1 MERFFLKSK
10 IHRAT
15 VTDCSVDYEGSITL
29 DSELLEAADVSEFE
43 MVLVANVS
51 NGNRFETYAVSG
63 KAGSGTVCVNGAA
76 AKLCKKSDV
85 VIIMSK
91 CVLGDEE
98 AKGFKPLIVKVDGQ
112 NRLLHR

>member
-1 MERFFLKSK
+1 MKLFFLKSK

-15 VTDCSVDYEGSITL
+15 VTDCSPEYEGSITL
-29 DSELLEAADVSEFE
+29 DSELLEAADISEFE

-51 NGNRFETYAVSG
+51 NGNRFETYAVAG
-63 KAGSGTVCVNGAA
+63 KPGSGEICVNGAA
-76 AKLCKKSDV
+76 AKLCGKGDV

-91 CVLGDEE
+91 CILDEGE
-98 AKGFKPLIVKVDGQ
+98 AKGFKPLIVHVDGQ